1 MGTIVWIVR
10 HKDLNYLNALWRQ
23 TMFYIKL
30 PAHKASPVRTGQSPY
45 VRERT
50 RTGGYSS
57 QQVKMN
63 LCYA

>member
-10 HKDLNYLNALWRQ
+10 NKDLNYLNALWRQ
-23 TMFYIKL
+23 TIFYVKL
-30 PAHKASPVRTGQSPY
+30 HAHKASLVRTGQSPY
-45 VRERT
+45 VKERT

-63 LCYA
+63 LGYA